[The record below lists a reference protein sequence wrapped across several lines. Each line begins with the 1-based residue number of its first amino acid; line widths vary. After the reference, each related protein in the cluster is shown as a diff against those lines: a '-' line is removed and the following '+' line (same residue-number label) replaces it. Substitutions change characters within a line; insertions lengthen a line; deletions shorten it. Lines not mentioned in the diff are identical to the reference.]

1 MSAKGHDSMQ
11 SVLEAYQQIA
21 GTKFAPNP
29 MQDKLFA
36 LIAPKEQNP
45 ALLLKAPTGS
55 GKTEAV
61 LVPSLVAECPR
72 RLFLIFPSRSLV
84 EDQIGRCTEYLR
96 RASEKPGKSYALVA
110 DIGGESERTVFKE
123 GKELEKGNRHLY
135 DGDVILTTFD
145 KFLYRFFGF
154 GEPKKSYIYPFRIH
168 HSHQRNLFCF
178 DEVHS
183 YDGVAFVNFERLIK
197 ALYKANLDMVV
208 MTATMP
214 DAYQEELDF
223 LDKVD
228 YTTSENQRELENW
241 QEQEQKRRHPN
252 KAIKR
257 IAVEPGG
264 KIRDEIC
271 ASVSQWYNPVKRTIV
286 TIETIKDLIPVYQYM
301 KERSGPENIFLY
313 HGRLS
318 NPQRKKIYRKLKN
331 RENNNEGYLLFTTSA
346 IEVGCDLDSHLLI
359 TELCNPDQLIQRAGR
374 CNRKGKIQDAEI
386 IVVGNKIRLST
397 ISQEMEEEYLQILQ
411 KLDGDKFSPDAI
423 LKVMT
428 YEPHSDYRAEVLF
441 DMLYEYVYEARLE
454 NKPLHDRGLVI
465 TRSFEPSI
473 TLTTKLP
480 ESPEQPP
487 KNAVS
492 VSLQSCIANAQNDE
506 TVNPNFKVYQR
517 FYNDR
522 NEKFEFVPLSYR
534 GSVYFKELFVEVP
547 ESYFDKELGYFE
559 PPTVFEYGG
568 ISGYR
573 QNFVYNT
580 TDENGEP
587 REIWLHYLR
596 DLEKSISEDA
606 QLSPQSESVDTESSQ
621 QVETVELPPEDDKQ
635 LTFLN
640 LD

>member
-1 MSAKGHDSMQ
+1 MQ
-11 SVLEAYQQIA
+11 SILEAYQQIV
-21 GTKFAPNP
+21 GTKFKPNP
-29 MQDKLFA
+29 MQDKLFT
-36 LIAPKEQNP
+36 LIAPKEKNP
-45 ALLLKAPTGS
+45 AILLKAPTGS

-61 LVPSLVAECPR
+61 LVPSLASECLR
-72 RLFLIFPSRSLV
+72 HLFLIFPSRSLV

-96 RASEKPGKSYALVA
+96 RASEKSDRSYALVVDTGA
-110 DIGGESERTVFKE
+110 ESERIVFKN
-123 GKELEKGNRHLY
+123 GTELEKGHRHLY
-135 DGDVILTTFD
+135 DGDIILTTFD

-168 HSHQRNLFCF
+168 HSQRQNLFCF
-178 DEVHS
+178 DEIHS

-214 DAYQEELDF
+214 DAYQEELNF

-228 YTTSENQRELENW
+228 YTTGENQRELESW
-241 QEQEQKRRHPN
+241 QEQKQERQHPN

-257 IAVEPGG
+257 IAVAPRGT
-264 KIRDEIC
+264 IRDEIC
-271 ASVSQWYNPVKRTIV
+271 ACVSQRYDPVKRTIV

-301 KERSGPENIFLY
+301 KERNGPENIFLY

-346 IEVGCDLDSHLLI
+346 IEVGCDLDSRLLI

-374 CNRKGKIQDAEI
+374 CNRKGKIQNAEI

-397 ISQEMEEEYLQILQ
+397 ISQEMEEEYLQLLQ
-411 KLDGDKFSPDAI
+411 ELDGDTFNPKEI
-423 LKVMT
+423 LKVMK
-428 YEPHSDYRAEVLF
+428 YDLHSDYRAEVLF

-465 TRSFEPSI
+465 TRSFEPSV
-473 TLTTKLP
+473 TLTTKVPDPP
-480 ESPEQPP
+480 EDRP

-492 VSLQSCIANAQNDE
+492 VSLRSCIANSKNNE
-506 TVNPNFKVYQR
+506 TVNLDFTVYQR
-517 FYNDR
+517 YYDDR
-522 NEKFEFVPLSYR
+522 NEAFKFGPLSYG

-547 ESYFDKELGYFE
+547 ESYFSEELGYVE
-559 PPTVFEYGG
+559 PPKVFEYRH

-573 QNFVYNT
+573 QNFIYNT

-587 REIWLHYLR
+587 REIWLNYLR
-596 DLEKSISEDA
+596 DLEKSTPEDA
-606 QLSPQSESVDTESSQ
+606 QLSPQSESADTESSQ
-621 QVETVELPPEDDKQ
+621 QAEPIESPPEDDKQ